1 MSFRCKNMEG
11 CPMYNLLT
19 TSVRIIQL
27 QPFLTGYCESPTN
40 SRQCARYKLI
50 EMGKEP
56 PVDLL
61 PDGKKLPA

>member
-1 MSFRCKNMEG
+1 MSFKCKNMEG

-27 QPFLTGYCESPTN
+27 QPFLTGYCEDPFN
-40 SRQCARYKLI
+40 CLECARYKI
-50 EMGKEP
+50 IDKGKEP
-56 PVDLL
+56 PPDLL

>member
-27 QPFLTGYCESPTN
+27 QPFLTGYCEDPVN
-40 SRQCARYKLI
+40 CKACVRYKLI
-50 EMGKEP
+50 ESGKEP
-56 PVDLL
+56 PADLL
-61 PDGKKLPA
+61 PNGKKLSA